1 MNRIIAVA
9 LLAVLATLSTPGSA
23 QRGTMPSGSAAQA
36 ILQWFTTDR
45 SLGCFDRQERDA
57 PCTVGDRTVSFDVY
71 YGASTGG
78 GPQAD
83 ALAFVSYANDPTA
96 ANGISVAV
104 AYFHGD
110 GATYRFIKTFPAVI
124 GETLVK
130 GTTVQFLPG
139 KASFSM
145 VVPRKGDPRCCPTGH
160 ASYTVTLNDTLPP
173 PPAASEA
180 RRAPYHAPQTEAEL
194 ALANV
199 LHLDMTV
206 TGGLWPALTKAT
218 GQYATLFTPQLSL
231 AVAKAEQKAVQRNC
245 GGDPTKGECG
255 LGYNPLT
262 CAQDNPPAPVLY
274 RTVSARESGE
284 AIIGYAWGTG
294 NTDQARYRL
303 VKIGGTWKLD
313 GIECPAVGD
322 DKFNM

>member
-23 QRGTMPSGSAAQA
+23 QRGTMPSGAAAPA

-83 ALAFVSYANDPTA
+83 AIAFVSYANDPTA
-96 ANGISVAV
+96 ANGISLAV

-110 GATYRFIKTFPAVI
+110 GPDYRFIKTFPAVI

-145 VVPRKGDPRCCPTGH
+145 VVPRKGDPRCCPTGR
-160 ASYTVTLNDTLPP
+160 ASYTVTLNDAPAT
-173 PPAASEA
+173 PAAASKA
-180 RRAPYHAPQTEAEL
+180 QPAHYHAPQTEAEQ
-194 ALANV
+194 ALDKV
-199 LHLDMTV
+199 IHLDMTV
-206 TGGLWPALTKAT
+206 TCGLWPALTKAT
-218 GQYATLFTPQLSL
+218 GQYATLFTPQLSH
-231 AVAKAEQKAVQRNC
+231 AVANADQKLVQLNC
-245 GGDPTKGECG
+245 GGDPTKGVCG
-255 LGYNPLT
+255 LDYDPLT
-262 CAQDNPPAPVLY
+262 CAQDYPPAPILY
-274 RTVSARESGE
+274 RTISVKESNE

-294 NTDQARYRL
+294 NTDQGRYRL
-303 VKIGGTWKLD
+303 VKVGGTWKLD
-313 GIECPAVGD
+313 GIECPAVGN